1 MIILSYDIQNDKL
14 RTEFSKFILQY
25 GRRLQFSVYEIENSK
40 RLLEIIKVEIND
52 RFEDKFKQSDSVY
65 IFEVKN
71 TKDIIK
77 FGYPKNE
84 DKDLVIM

>member
-14 RTEFSKFILQY
+14 RTEFSKFVLQY
-25 GRRLQFSVYEIENSK
+25 GRRLQFSVYEIANSK
-40 RLLEIIKVEIND
+40 RLLELVKIEIKD
-52 RFEDKFKQSDSVY
+52 RFEDRFKQSDSVY
-65 IFEVKN
+65 IFEIKN
-71 TKDIIK
+71 DENIIK

>member
-40 RLLEIIKVEIND
+40 RLLEIIKVEINNN
-52 RFEDKFKQSDSVY
+52 FEKRFKQSDSVY
-65 IFEVKN
+65 IFEVN
-71 TKDIIK
+71 NNKDIIK